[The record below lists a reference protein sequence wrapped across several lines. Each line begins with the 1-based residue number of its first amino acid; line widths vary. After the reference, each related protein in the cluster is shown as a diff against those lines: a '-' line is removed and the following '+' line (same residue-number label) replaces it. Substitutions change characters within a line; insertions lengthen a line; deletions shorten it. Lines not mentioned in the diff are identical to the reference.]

1 MSEREI
7 EQSFPNLQRC
17 GYSVTSPATLDYN
30 CIAWAANDTEAWWEP
45 DPLDLSYWPL
55 GIPRSYTLDAY
66 IEAYKTLGY
75 SVCEDAENENN
86 FEKIAIYADSNG
98 KPTHAARQLNSG
110 KWTSKLGRLED
121 IEPLSLDSLAGP
133 HYGSL
138 AVILKRSRK
147 N

>member
-1 MSEREI
+1 MSERKI

-66 IEAYKTLGY
+66 IGHAKHSVTLF
-75 SVCEDAENENN
+75 VKMLKM
-86 FEKIAIYADSNG
+86 KI
-98 KPTHAARQLNSG
+98 
-110 KWTSKLGRLED
+110 
-121 IEPLSLDSLAGP
+121 
-133 HYGSL
+133 
-138 AVILKRSRK
+138 ILKK
-147 N
+147 